1 MRVIRVQWPV
11 GQGCFS
17 TGMVEAAGGT
27 IHYVYDCGARSV
39 SNLEPIV
46 AAYARRVPRIDALFV
61 SHLDGDHVDGLD
73 TLLARLDAT
82 TVYLPYLS
90 ASQRLLALARAE
102 AEDNRF
108 TASFVQVQFDP
119 AGWFGSRGVERV
131 VFVRNGDD
139 TDLLDGDEKPSPK
152 PGLRE
157 GPREAG
163 GLTLDEQSRIRP
175 IAAGKPGRAAL
186 LEMQIE
192 NHIAV
197 ANGGAAVDWILR
209 PYVPRVSDARAEQF
223 EKKVLVALGRAPS
236 DVIDAAALQVLLK
249 TPEGRRKLRRCYD
262 AILTDGG
269 GEKHNAVSMSLY
281 SGPAGDSNIWKIE
294 TRSDGGMISL
304 HGNWTTVGWIGSGDA
319 KLKSRNP
326 RQKWRSYYRAELAR
340 TMTLL
345 LPHHGS
351 KANFHSDLLR
361 HPLHI
366 CIASADERDEG
377 YRHPSA
383 EVVEAIEDAN
393 YFLAHV
399 TKRLGSRFR
408 ETVQLIGPKA
418 GTGQQP

>member
-1 MRVIRVQWPV
+1 LKVIRVQWPV
-11 GQGCFS
+11 GQGCFA
-17 TGMVEAAGGT
+17 TGMIEAAGGA

-90 ASQRLLALARAE
+90 ASQRLLALAKAE
-102 AEDNRF
+102 AEDRRL
-108 TASFVQVQFDP
+108 TASFVQAQFDP

-131 VFVRNGDD
+131 VFVGNGDD
-139 TDLLDGDEKPSPK
+139 SDLLDRDGEPSPK
-152 PGLRE
+152 AGPREGLRE
-157 GPREAG
+157 GS
-163 GLTLDEQSRIRP
+163 GLTLKEQSRILP
-175 IAAGKPGRAAL
+175 IADGQPGRAAL
-186 LEMQIE
+186 LEMQIDS
-192 NHIAV
+192 HIAV
-197 ANGGAAVDWILR
+197 TSGWATVDWILR

-223 EKKVLVALGRAPS
+223 EKKVLVALGRAPG
-236 DVIDAAALQVLLK
+236 DAIDAAALQALLK
-249 TPEGRRKLRRCYD
+249 TPEGRRKLRQCYD

-281 SGPAGDSNIWKIE
+281 SGPASDSNSWEVE
-294 TRSDGGMISL
+294 TRSEGGVTRVY
-304 HGNWTTVGWIGSGDA
+304 GNWTTAGWIGTGDA
-319 KLKSRNP
+319 KLKSGKS

-351 KANFHSDLLR
+351 KANFHADLLR
-361 HPLHI
+361 YPLHI
-366 CIASADERDEG
+366 YIASADERDEG

-383 EVVEAIEDAN
+383 EVVEVIDDAG
-393 YFLAHV
+393 YLLAHV
-399 TKRLGSRFR
+399 TKRLDSRFR
-408 ETVQLIGPKA
+408 ETVKLIGPKTGA
-418 GTGQQP
+418 GKQP

>member
-11 GQGCFS
+11 GQGCFA
-17 TGMVEAAGGT
+17 TGVVEAAGGT
-27 IHYVYDCGARSV
+27 IHYVYDCGARNV

-73 TLLARLDAT
+73 TLLARLNAT

-90 ASQRLLALARAE
+90 ASQRLLALAEAE
-102 AEDNRF
+102 AEDRRL

-119 AGWFGSRGVERV
+119 ASWFGGRGVERV
-131 VFVRNGDD
+131 VFVRNGDG
-139 TDLLDGDEKPSPK
+139 TDLFDGDEEPSPK
-152 PGLRE
+152 SSPRE
-157 GPREAG
+157 GLREAG
-163 GLTLDEQSRIRP
+163 GLTLDEQSRIRL
-175 IAAGKPGRAAL
+175 IAGGQPGRAAL
-186 LEMQIE
+186 LEMQIDS
-192 NHIAV
+192 HIAV
-197 ANGGAAVDWILR
+197 TSGGASVDWILR

-223 EKKVLVALGRAPS
+223 EKKVLIALGRAPS
-236 DVIDAAALQVLLK
+236 DAIDAAALEALLK
-249 TPEGRRKLRRCYD
+249 TPEGRRKLRQCYD

-281 SGPAGDSNIWKIE
+281 SGPASDSNLWELE
-294 TRSDGGMISL
+294 TRSDSGVTGVY
-304 HGNWTTVGWIGSGDA
+304 GNWTTVGWIGSGDA

-351 KANFHSDLLR
+351 KANFHADLLR
-361 HPLHI
+361 YPLNI

-383 EVVEAIEDAN
+383 EVVEAIEDAD
-393 YFLAHV
+393 YLLAHV

-408 ETVQLIGPKA
+408 ETVRLMGPKN